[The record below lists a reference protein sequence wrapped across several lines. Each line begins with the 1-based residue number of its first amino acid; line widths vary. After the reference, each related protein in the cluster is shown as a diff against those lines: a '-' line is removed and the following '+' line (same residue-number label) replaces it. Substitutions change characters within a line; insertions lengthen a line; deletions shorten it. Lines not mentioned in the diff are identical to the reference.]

1 MSTSHFVTAPF
12 DTPLERRCTKD
23 KKEKSLQE
31 KDRGKEGEG
40 ACFFRPIQ
48 GFFFDFLVIFT
59 IFGFPVPF
67 KIIISV

>member
-1 MSTSHFVTAPF
+1 MATGE
-12 DTPLERRCTKD
+12 LLD
-23 KKEKSLQE
+23 KKLREIRTKREVPAGKRQ
-31 KDRGKEGEG
+31 GKEGEG

-67 KIIISV
+67 KS